1 MMRCILVILILL
13 VGGCAVST
21 PPWSPDEIETMRA
34 VNVNYVPVPDF
45 WTSG

>member
-1 MMRCILVILILL
+1 MMRYILVILILL
-13 VGGCAVST
+13 VEGCAVST